1 MGYEMK
7 FYIVKKGHFTL
18 NKEKT
23 HYWASIVAMFNYCQD
38 SDLADWID
46 KNGKDTDQFIN
57 INGTDITTD
66 CYGKSLK
73 EVSLPDMI
81 SYLEA
86 NPSDYRRYQPF
97 LNLLKGFNESEW
109 DDGNGLAV
117 LRYGY

>member
-1 MGYEMK
+1 MSYEMK
-7 FYIVKKGHFTL
+7 FYIVRKGHLIL
-18 NKEKT
+18 NEART
-23 HYWASIVAMFNYCQD
+23 HYRAEIIAMFNYCQD
-38 SDLADWID
+38 SNFADYID
-46 KNGKDTDQFIN
+46 EFGKDTDQYIT
-57 INGTDITTD
+57 IDEKDITRD
-66 CYGKSLK
+66 CYGKPLK

>member
-7 FYIVKKGHFTL
+7 LYVVKKGHLIL
-18 NKEKT
+18 NEEKT
-23 HYWASIVAMFNYCQD
+23 HYWCEIIAMFDYRKD
-38 SDLADWID
+38 PDLADWFD
-46 KNGKDTDQFIN
+46 KNGKDTDQFIT
-57 INGTDITTD
+57 INDKDITRD
-66 CYGKSLK
+66 CYGTPLK

-81 SYLEA
+81 SFLEA

>member
-18 NKEKT
+18 NKDKT
-23 HYWASIVAMFNYCQD
+23 HYWASIIAMFNYCQD

-46 KNGKDTDQFIN
+46 ENGKDTDQFIT
-57 INGTDITTD
+57 INENDTTTD

-109 DDGNGLAV
+109 DDSDGLAV

>member
-1 MGYEMK
+1 MVGWSEDEVNSFMTTTD
-7 FYIVKKGHFTL
+7 IPITINGKGKVT
-18 NKEKT
+18 KQ
-23 HYWASIVAMFNYCQD
+23 SIPAGKV
-38 SDLADWID
+38 ID
-46 KNGKDTDQFIN
+46 KNGKDTDQFIT
-57 INGTDITTD
+57 INEKDTTTD
-66 CYGKSLK
+66 CYGKPLK

-81 SYLEA
+81 SYLES